1 MRGNAVY
8 NRRLLNETIKKEKD
22 EKKNQNGLG

>member
-8 NRRLLNETIKKEKD
+8 NRRPLNETIKKEKD